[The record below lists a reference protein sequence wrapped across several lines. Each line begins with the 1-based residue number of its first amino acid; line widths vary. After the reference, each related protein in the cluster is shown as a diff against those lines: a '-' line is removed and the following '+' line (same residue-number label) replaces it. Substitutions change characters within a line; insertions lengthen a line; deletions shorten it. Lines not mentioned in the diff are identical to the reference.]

1 MGKLRGLAFREGGSC
16 LGSWRAQ
23 ALWVLGDHVPIFPKE
38 ARVEALMGCLIFKLR
53 HMQSHLNRVW
63 VAVGGLCVVEQAL
76 SGPWVRAGRGEWVGL
91 CGEKLLPLCGLS
103 SPTVAWLMLKQLG
116 LCFRFLFGGAL
127 SGCLSSG
134 PGRETGWK
142 VCGMDD

>member
-103 SPTVAWLMLKQLG
+103 SPTVRMAHVEAAW
-116 LCFRFLFGGAL
+116 AL
-127 SGCLSSG
+127 LQVPLWWGTEWMPLI
-134 PGRETGWK
+134 RAWK
-142 VCGMDD
+142 GDGVEGMWDG